1 MVAIKSRIL
10 RIWDTAAAGVRICC
24 IKFAQRV
31 VLVQTVGPEAD
42 SKVWMSHCSKHA
54 RTDVIYSVA
63 NLSRFRSL
71 WYLRITPSYLP
82 ETSKPK
88 PRVFSTEC
96 WAFSRRALG
105 SWTSFLSFYYS
116 TNFYSDA
123 VLVDA
128 TLNSL
133 SILIRA
139 RPHIAN
145 KILNVILNFNPLK
158 QANSPMTPK
167 LRVMVKS
174 MERTTRSLLI
184 HISKRYA

>member
-1 MVAIKSRIL
+1 
-10 RIWDTAAAGVRICC
+10 
-24 IKFAQRV
+24 
-31 VLVQTVGPEAD
+31 
-42 SKVWMSHCSKHA
+42 
-54 RTDVIYSVA
+54 
-63 NLSRFRSL
+63 
-71 WYLRITPSYLP
+71 
-82 ETSKPK
+82 
-88 PRVFSTEC
+88 
-96 WAFSRRALG
+96 
-105 SWTSFLSFYYS
+105 
-116 TNFYSDA
+116 

-174 MERTTRSLLI
+174 MEKTTRSLLV
-184 HISKRYA
+184 HILKRFVCLNSCADEVLTELGTLKILWDHASNNMLNE